1 MSLANLSYETD
12 EGDNMYEKLRQA
24 GRLSLS
30 DITAATIGDLS
41 NLDQWD
47 GPVISEPAMGPVTEE
62 TTLGHAISEVG
73 VRPLGSKASN
83 VPVLHEAS
91 FRPVISQINGRSVI
105 PDPGTGPIISEA
117 NVEATGPVLRP
128 WEDSNEKLYPTSSLM
143 QVNFTATS

>member
-1 MSLANLSYETD
+1 MSLTNLSNETD
-12 EGDNMYEKLRQA
+12 ESDNMYEKLRQA

-30 DITAATIGDLS
+30 DITEATIGDLS

-62 TTLGHAISEVG
+62 STLGHEISEAG

-83 VPVLHEAS
+83 VPVLPEAS
-91 FRPVISQINGRSVI
+91 FRPVFSQMNRRSVI
-105 PDPGTGPIISEA
+105 PDTGMGPMISEA
-117 NVEATGPVLRP
+117 NAEATGPVLRP

-143 QVNFTATS
+143 QVIFTAIT